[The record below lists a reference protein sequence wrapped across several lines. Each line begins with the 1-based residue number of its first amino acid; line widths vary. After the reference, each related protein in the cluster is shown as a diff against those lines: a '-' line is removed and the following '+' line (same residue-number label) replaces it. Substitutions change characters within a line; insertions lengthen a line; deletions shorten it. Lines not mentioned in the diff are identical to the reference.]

1 MSMSPAKR
9 ILIGLAALVLVLI
22 VAAPLV
28 LKAMFPEPKLR
39 AMVLPKAQAA
49 LGRPVD
55 CGRIGLGLG
64 LRGLTL
70 ELENLELG
78 ADSTGYGLRRLD
90 LPRLEARL
98 ALGPLLRREI
108 AIKTLI
114 FVEPA
119 AELLL
124 PPAGSATRAAK
135 AAAGEA
141 ASTAAVAV
149 AAPDLRLVRA
159 RVHLVREGKDGLD
172 LEARIG
178 TGRFASTIEPSGKL
192 DLKGGLQDAAL
203 SGRLADGRSLSG
215 QAKLDLDLGVDAGV
229 LTLRSSVLEVAD
241 LALGGAQDTLQVRV
255 AKLSADGAGRAP
267 LAALQATPPSY
278 GAPGVALAGRVKAE
292 GIAIDQRA
300 PAPLALTIPSAEGP
314 WALGEASQG
323 AFALT
328 GIALA
333 AGTLDMKP
341 PTGGSLTGTLPAGRL
356 DISLV
361 PGPTSTEI
369 PRLALALESY
379 TFKSQAATGSPVTL
393 RGEGGTLTGTASIPV
408 RRGHLPTAQID
419 LALKPLTAEGEGLA
433 KPMRLENIQLA
444 GALDALALKSLR
456 LRAGTSE
463 IAATGTIVGAPKA
476 PRFALTAQSA
486 QIDIADFVVP
496 AKEKPGA
503 AAGGAAGASGPP
515 PVLIPMPGRVDF
527 RVDRLITPA
536 APITGLMGRVE
547 AEASG
552 LSVADVKGM
561 LHGGSLTGNFAMS
574 PRADGAFDCKGDFMV
589 ARVQAPAFLA
599 ALTPIKRGIEGSLTS
614 EGSFDFVLRPGEKP
628 RGLGAKAGVD
638 LSDGALVNL
647 TFLKSLAQLA
657 GLPSKERYGIGRLQH
672 HFELRADRVLARDLR
687 LPFEDGWV
695 TATGSAGLDGTLD
708 FTGRWELGAS
718 TLARLGQGS
727 TLAFLKNAKGKVEL
741 DFLVRGST
749 QAPAITLDTKALE
762 ARLGAEARQQLEQK
776 GSDLLQKGLD
786 ALKKKKP

>member
-1 MSMSPAKR
+1 MTMTPAKKVLLG
-9 ILIGLAALVLVLI
+9 IAALILLLL

-70 ELENLELG
+70 EIENLELG

-90 LPRLEARL
+90 LPRLQARL
-98 ALGPLLRREI
+98 AFGPLLKRQI

-114 FVEPA
+114 FVEPG

-124 PPAGSATRAAK
+124 PPAGSATRAAP
-135 AAAGEA
+135 AAAGQA

-149 AAPDLRLVRA
+149 AAPDLRLERA

-172 LEARIG
+172 LETRIER
-178 TGRFASTIEPSGKL
+178 GRFASTLEPGGKL
-192 DLKGGLQDAAL
+192 DLKGGLEEVAL
-203 SGRLADGRSLSG
+203 SGRLADGRALAG
-215 QAKLDLDLGVDAGV
+215 QARLDLDLGVDSGI
-229 LTLRSSVLEVAD
+229 LDLRSSALEVKD
-241 LALGGAQDTLQVRV
+241 LALGTESDTLRIRV
-255 AKLSADGAGRAP
+255 ATLSAAGSGRAP
-267 LAALQATPPSY
+267 LSALQATPPNY
-278 GAPGVALAGRVKAE
+278 ATPGVALAGRIEAA
-292 GIAIDQRA
+292 GIAIDQRV
-300 PAPLALTIPSAEGP
+300 PAPLAVTIPSAEGP
-314 WALGEASQG
+314 WALGEATQG

-333 AGTLDMKP
+333 AGTLNMTP
-341 PTGGSLTGTLPAGRL
+341 PTGGSVTGELPAGRL

-369 PRLALALESY
+369 PRLALALEGY
-379 TFKSQAATGSPVTL
+379 TIKSQAAAGPPVTL
-393 RGEGGTLTGTASIPV
+393 RGEGATLTGTASIPTQ
-408 RRGHLPTAQID
+408 RGRLPKAQLEI
-419 LALKPLTAEGEGLA
+419 AVKPLTAESESLA
-433 KPMRLENIQLA
+433 KPIRLDNIQLA
-444 GALDALALKSLR
+444 GALESLALKSLR
-456 LRAGTSE
+456 LRAGSSE
-463 IAATGTIVGAPKA
+463 ATASGTITGAPKA

-496 AKEKPGA
+496 AKEKAAA
-503 AAGGAAGASGPP
+503 AAGGAAGAASAPP
-515 PVLIPMPGRVDF
+515 PVLIPMPGRLDF

-536 APITGLMGRVE
+536 APVTGLSGRVE

-552 LSVADVKGM
+552 LRVADVKGM

-599 ALTPIKRGIEGSLTS
+599 ALTPIKRGIEGSLSS
-614 EGSFDFVLRPGEKP
+614 ESSFTFLLKPGEKP
-628 RGLGAKAGVD
+628 QGLAVKAGVD
-638 LSDGALVNL
+638 LADGALVGMPL
-647 TFLKSLAQLA
+647 LKSLAQLA
-657 GLPSKERYGIGRLQH
+657 GLPSKDRYGIGRLQH

-708 FTGRWELGAS
+708 FAGRWELGAS

-727 TLAFLKNAKGKVEL
+727 VLSFLKNAKGTIEL
-741 DFLVRGST
+741 DFLVKGST
-749 QAPAITLDTKALE
+749 REPAITLDTKSLE
-762 ARLGAEARQQLEQK
+762 AQLSAQVRQQLQEK

-786 ALKKKKP
+786 ALKKK